1 MPAQLVTKIIDT
13 KQIYSRSTINYWH
26 EALVKTK
33 YCFVP
38 TTLLQEVHRIH
49 FKTKY
54 FIRLIIKSMFIQE
67 QKRSIIEETKSTPN
81 FSLIQYPTF
90 PPPVSIIYLCI
101 IDNHGGPNLLGTPA
115 GDLISAHNLLS
126 SFKKAEEKK
135 LFNQVLFLIEA
146 SSYKS
151 YECCNHHR
159 SDKSRVLVCSSL

>member
-1 MPAQLVTKIIDT
+1 MPAQLVTKIVDT
-13 KQIYSRSTINYWH
+13 KQ
-26 EALVKTK
+26 ALVKTK

-38 TTLLQEVHRIH
+38 TTILQEVHRIH

-54 FIRLIIKSMFIQE
+54 FIRLIIK
-67 QKRSIIEETKSTPN
+67 RSTIEETKSTPN

-101 IDNHGGPNLLGTPA
+101 IYNHGGPNLLGTPA

-151 YECCNHHR
+151 YECCNHHS